1 MGLIRVLMERLKA
14 KQKSEAKN
22 AELDS
27 LLRSIV
33 GRKSSALELDK
44 EFIAQL
50 LEGKASGAIHRDGER
65 VYVAWDTMKVEYS
78 RGTLTFS
85 FSNDGTTVASI
96 VVSAS
101 LERGDTVTLTDL
113 CGISEIFIN

>member
-50 LEGKASGAIHRDGER
+50 LEGKASGAIHRDGEK

-78 RGTLTFS
+78 RGTITFS
-85 FSNDGTTVASI
+85 FSNEDTTVASI
-96 VVSAS
+96 RVSAS

>member
-14 KQKSEAKN
+14 KQKAGTKN

-33 GRKSSALELDK
+33 ARKPSVLELDK

-50 LEGKASGAIHRDGER
+50 LEGKVSGAIHRDGER

-101 LERGDTVTLTDL
+101 LERGGTVTLTDL